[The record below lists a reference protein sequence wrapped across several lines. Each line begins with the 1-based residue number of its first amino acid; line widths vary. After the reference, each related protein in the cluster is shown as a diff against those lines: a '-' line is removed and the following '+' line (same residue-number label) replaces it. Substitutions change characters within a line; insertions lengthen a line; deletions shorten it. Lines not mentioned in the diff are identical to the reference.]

1 MGSKVLGIYQRLSL
15 AEKFFPKTTPA
26 SKKFKKM
33 TKYSFFCK
41 FFTRYD
47 SLGNFELSHILGW
60 GLAGL
65 SFDKYQIAQTLQGRS
80 CILCFETV
88 LGMNKITP
96 TPNPGPSHSPKIKK
110 FPKTFFYLND
120 NLKKFI

>member
-1 MGSKVLGIYQRLSL
+1 
-15 AEKFFPKTTPA
+15 
-26 SKKFKKM
+26 M

-47 SLGNFELSHILGW
+47 YLGNFDLSHILGW
-60 GLAGL
+60 GLATL
-65 SFDKYQIAQTLQGRS
+65 SFDRYKIAQTLQGRS

-96 TPNPGPSHSPKIKK
+96 TTSPPLTPPQIKK
-110 FPKTFFYLND
+110 FPIFF
-120 NLKKFI
+120 